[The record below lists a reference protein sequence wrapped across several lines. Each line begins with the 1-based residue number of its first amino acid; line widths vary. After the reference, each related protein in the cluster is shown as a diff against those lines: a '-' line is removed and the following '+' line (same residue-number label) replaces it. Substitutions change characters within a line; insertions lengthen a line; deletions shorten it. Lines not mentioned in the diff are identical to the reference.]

1 MRRQLAETAGGAA
14 LTGGLAAGGVAL
26 LEVFQ
31 PGASAGQAGQAVLS
45 AGTAGAVIGTMF
57 GFCFGQDFG
66 RRR

>member
-14 LTGGLAAGGVAL
+14 LTGGLAAGGAAL
-26 LEVFQ
+26 LEMFQ
-31 PGASAGQAGQAVLS
+31 PGASAGQAVLS